1 MKVADYVT
9 LSRVVLTPV
18 VMACWVAPSSQWH
31 WIGLVVFI
39 VAGLTDFA
47 DGRLARYSAH
57 TTRIG
62 SYLDPLAD
70 KILVL
75 GSSLALVSGGRLSMW
90 IVFVILL
97 RELAITG
104 LRSVLPPG
112 TTMAASYPAKWKT
125 TAQLFALG
133 ASAVL
138 IGWIPDLLWG
148 VAIVLTVWTGGEY
161 FYHYWPKN

>member
-1 MKVADYVT
+1 MNVADYVT

-18 VMACWVAPSSQWH
+18 VIACWLEPSAQWH
-31 WIGLVVFI
+31 WFGLAIFI
-39 VAGLTDFA
+39 VAGLTDFI
-47 DGRLARYSAH
+47 DGRLARHLTH
-57 TTRIG
+57 TTRVG

-75 GSSLALVSGGRLSMW
+75 GAGLALIATGRLSAW
-90 IVFVILL
+90 LLFIVLL

-125 TAQLFALG
+125 TSQLFALG

-138 IGWIPDLLWG
+138 GGWVADGFWA
-148 VAIVLTVWTGGEY
+148 VAIILTIWTGWEY